1 MQKRRSRRS
10 GVEFVRFYPGAWR
23 NGCALLSLEEEA
35 LYLRICAFRWD
46 TGHLVPSDRSIA
58 AKLLRVQILKYRKL
72 IDGLIAQG
80 LVEETADGL
89 IVERAEIEFRNA
101 AAGAAGNAPEAVE
114 RTARKTVA
122 RPIRETGTDTVT
134 AGYLDSTPTRTPTNT
149 PYHTTPV
156 EAEKI
161 EQNQR
166 PVSITKNKTKN
177 NIPTTK
183 VENTSARVREADR
196 PSEEF
201 SSCKSAFNGATEAML
216 AEIERAMGYDD
227 RRAAERWLATT
238 MQVNGAE
245 PVAQAFA
252 MLATARAENKPIAS
266 VLRWWSKTAAGLKAG
281 GVGASKPT
289 RTERSE
295 DPYFI
300 GKVTTVKNLRPAP
313 GSEYVREVIGA

>member
-89 IVERAEIEFRNA
+89 VVERAEIEFRNA

-134 AGYLDSTPTRTPTNT
+134 ADYLDSTPTRTPTNT

-177 NIPTTK
+177 NIINNSATHLEPAAAQPSDDDLEKSLIEACGGALDNPVNCLGLLNLQVPKMWLAKGADLQSVVLPTLRAAGRK
-183 VENTSARVREADR
+183 YAGKRVRDWSYFTPMVVEAQARHAKGLPDAPTVR
-196 PSEEF
+196 
-201 SSCKSAFNGATEAML
+201 T
-216 AEIERAMGYDD
+216 DD
-227 RRAAERWLATT
+227 MPPWKAERLRKTR
-238 MQVNGAE
+238 E
-245 PVAQAFA
+245 F
-252 MLATARAENKPIAS
+252 IAIC
-266 VLRWWSKTAAGLKAG
+266 RE
-281 GVGASKPT
+281 GAS
-289 RTERSE
+289 
-295 DPYFI
+295 
-300 GKVTTVKNLRPAP
+300 A
-313 GSEYVREVIGA
+313 